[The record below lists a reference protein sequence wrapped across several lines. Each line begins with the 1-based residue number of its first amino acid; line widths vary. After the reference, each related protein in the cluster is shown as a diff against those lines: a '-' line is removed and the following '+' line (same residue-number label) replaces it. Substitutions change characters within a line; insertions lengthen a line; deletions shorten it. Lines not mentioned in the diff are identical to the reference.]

1 MAAITLISAGAP
13 QSGIVTCM
21 EVYSGDTGARFE
33 PSYMTSPEI
42 QRLMEG
48 DGAKPDILVGTAAH
62 MAAYGVAGLL
72 DGSSL
77 VRVGDVEAGVVVRV
91 GADFPDIS
99 SREAVRESIL
109 KAERILYNDAISGQ
123 YIEKM
128 IVSLGIADQ
137 IGDRTERLPSAARLM
152 ERIGKGQG
160 KEIGFGQIPAI
171 RRLAD
176 HGVVVV
182 GPLPEALGNTTS
194 YVAGAIDPQASRV
207 IKGFLGFIE
216 TPRGRSILDTAGIV

>member
-1 MAAITLISAGAP
+1 
-13 QSGIVTCM
+13 
-21 EVYSGDTGARFE
+21 
-33 PSYMTSPEI
+33 
-42 QRLMEG
+42 MEG

-171 RRLAD
+171 
-176 HGVVVV
+176 
-182 GPLPEALGNTTS
+182 TS
-194 YVAGAIDPQASRV
+194 AGRAWGCRCRAIARGAGQYDKLCCRCYRSS
-207 IKGFLGFIE
+207 GF
-216 TPRGRSILDTAGIV
+216 AGD

>member
-1 MAAITLISAGAP
+1 MVISLVSAGAP
-13 QSGIVTCM
+13 QSGVMACM
-21 EVYSGDTGARFE
+21 EVYTADTGARFK

-42 QRLMEG
+42 KKLMER
-48 DGAKPDILVGTAAH
+48 DGPKPDILVGTEAH
-62 MAAYGVAGLL
+62 MATYGAAGLL

-77 VRVGDVEAGVVVRV
+77 VRIGDVEAGVAVRA
-91 GADFPDIS
+91 GTKFPDIS
-99 SREAVRESIL
+99 STEALRESIL
-109 KAERILYNDAISGQ
+109 NAERVLFNDAISGQ

-128 IVSLGIADQ
+128 IEGLGIAKQ
-137 IGDRTERLPSAARLM
+137 IADRTERLPSAARLM
-152 ERIGKGQG
+152 ERIGAGQG
-160 KEIGFGQIPAI
+160 NEIGFGQIPAI
-171 RRLAD
+171 RRLAE

-216 TPRGRSILDTAGIV
+216 TPRGRDILDTAGIV